1 MDWLYTKRLRSFV
14 LLAGGASLI
23 LNLAL
28 LMPAIYMMQVFDR
41 VFASRSVET
50 LVMLSLITLLFLV
63 LGYFVDTARTRALAS
78 AGRSLDRQLSA
89 IALETSLREAAL
101 RNGRGE
107 GDLLR
112 DIAKLRSFL
121 SGTGILAMFDA
132 PWLPLYLLIIGLMHP
147 VLGII
152 AAIGAV
158 TLAALGWLT
167 ERLTRGHTD
176 YAVQKTRATQQHAEM
191 LNRSAEVIVGM
202 GMTGNAV
209 DSWQLRQD
217 EVLGAQAR
225 LNNASSSL
233 GALARALRQVLQ
245 VAMLGIGAWLVIDAA
260 ASPGIMIAATILI
273 GRALQPVEHLI
284 SGWKALIE
292 ARGAWARISARTITV
307 SPAKAV
313 TLPAPSGHLDIER
326 LVYSPVQGKP
336 PLIKGVALSLIAGE
350 SLGIMGPSAS
360 GKTTLARLILGLRKA
375 HAGVVRLDGSDIAG
389 WERNDLGRHIGYLP
403 QDVELFAGTVAENIA
418 RLGAVDSSK
427 VVRAAQL
434 AHAHEMILR
443 LPDGYATQI
452 GEAAASL
459 SGGQR
464 QRIALAR
471 ALYDNPRLIVLDEPN
486 ANLDTEGEAALFAAI
501 EEFKRARTTLIVVA
515 HSAALLSRM
524 DKLLLL
530 KDGALE
536 AFGPTGAVLARQQ
549 ALTSPASR
557 VVPISRTAEAHS

>member
-1 MDWLYTKRLRSFV
+1 
-14 LLAGGASLI
+14 

-89 IALETSLREAAL
+89 IALDTSLREAAL
-101 RNGRGE
+101 RDGRGE

-147 VLGII
+147 VLGAI
-152 AAIGAV
+152 ATIGAL
-158 TLAALGWLT
+158 TLASLGWLT

-176 YAVQKTRATQQHAEM
+176 SAVRETRATQQHAEM
-191 LNRSAEVIVGM
+191 LNRNAEVIVGM

-209 DSWQLRQD
+209 DSWQLRQNQ
-217 EVLGAQAR
+217 VLGAQSR

-292 ARGAWARISARTITV
+292 ARGAWARISARTVMQTMAA

-313 TLPAPSGHLDIER
+313 SLPAPSGHLDIER

-336 PLIKGVALSLIAGE
+336 PLIKGVAFSLMAGE

-375 HAGVVRLDGSDIAG
+375 HAGIVRLDGSDIAS

-403 QDVELFAGTVAENIA
+403 QDVELFAGSVAENIA

-452 GEAAASL
+452 GEAGAAL

-471 ALYDNPRLIVLDEPN
+471 ALHDDPRLIVLDEPN
-486 ANLDTEGEAALFAAI
+486 ANLDSEGEAALFAAI
-501 EEFKRARTTLIVVA
+501 EEFKRSRTTLIVVA
-515 HSAALLSRM
+515 HNAALLSRM
-524 DKLLLL
+524 DKLLML

-536 AFGPTGAVLARQQ
+536 AFGPAGAVLARLH